1 MVRQNV
7 PKLLKTLSILDFW
20 GFFDLLAQF
29 ALSSGFFPMASG
41 KQRVRRTEVCRLAKC
56 AADAGLPIKQWAL
69 RPDGTVVFDFGDA
82 ATGSVPGR
90 DTSWDDLKEDD
101 EEE

>member
-1 MVRQNV
+1 
-7 PKLLKTLSILDFW
+7 LTF
-20 GFFDLLAQF
+20 GEFFDLLAQF

-41 KQRVRRTEVCRLAKC
+41 KQRVRRTEVCRLARC
-56 AADAGLPIKQWAL
+56 AADAGLPIKQWRL
-69 RPDGTVVFDFGDA
+69 QPDGTVVFDFGA
-82 ATGSVPGR
+82 GGSASVPGR